1 VVQYDISILVV
12 VVVVVVVV
20 AFDDRL
26 IKSALNIID
35 VQRGLLRRVLIEIG
49 YFHIV
54 GRLWDAWDTRLPLAV
69 RICDTTADT
78 AKVETT
84 LNYTVLLVSHG
95 NRERGPH

>member
-1 VVQYDISILVV
+1 VSVVQYDISILVV

-54 GRLWDAWDTRLPLAV
+54 GRLWDAWDTRLPWLSEYV
-69 RICDTTADT
+69 IQLL
-78 AKVETT
+78 T
-84 LNYTVLLVSHG
+84 LPKSKRH
-95 NRERGPH
+95 